1 MVVKKKKSLAGNHK
15 KVLKK
20 LSHVDSKGR
29 VTMVDV
35 GAKASTKR
43 LAVAHGTISMS
54 AKALR
59 LIRSGKVAKGDP
71 LQAARLAG
79 ILAAKRTA
87 DLVPLCHSVPLT
99 HIDVELLSR
108 KTGYDIEARVSTRG
122 KTGVEMEALV
132 AVSVAALTVYD
143 MIKAVD
149 RTMVIGEIKLIQK
162 SGGYSGDY
170 LEG

>member
-1 MVVKKKKSLAGNHK
+1 
-15 KVLKK
+15 
-20 LSHVDSKGR
+20 
-29 VTMVDV
+29 
-35 GAKASTKR
+35 
-43 LAVAHGTISMS
+43 MS
-54 AKALR
+54 AKALG

-108 KTGYDIEARVSTRG
+108 KTGYDIEARVSTSG

-149 RTMVIGEIKLIQK
+149 RKMVIGEIKLIQK
-162 SGGYSGDY
+162 SGGSSGDY